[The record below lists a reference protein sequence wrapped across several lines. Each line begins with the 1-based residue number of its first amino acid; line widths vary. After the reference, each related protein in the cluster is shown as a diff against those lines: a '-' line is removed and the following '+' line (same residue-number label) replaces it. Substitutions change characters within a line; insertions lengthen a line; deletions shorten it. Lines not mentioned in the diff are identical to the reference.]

1 MNQENI
7 RAIEL
12 GAMNA
17 LRLYLTLLTAPYHI
31 AKAFVTLPMG
41 EPFHWTWDNRVHP
54 RSNDKSGE
62 TESSAGAR
70 IARQANGG
78 AA

>member
-17 LRLYLTLLTAPYHI
+17 LRLYLALLTAPYHI

-41 EPFHWTWDNRVHP
+41 EPFLWTWESRVQSSS
-54 RSNDKSGE
+54 RDKSTE
-62 TESSAGAR
+62 TDSAGM
-70 IARQANGG
+70 
-78 AA
+78 AAP